1 MFKKKKMLYKD
12 KKYFLLFLSITS
24 DISLLTFAI
33 FFIFMLIWCEID
45 PGVAEG
51 IGFYWI
57 LGMPLSLFVGIP
69 SKLIDIT
76 NIKYSKNENKL
87 KEHGLIYLH
96 FLLSVPTVLY
106 WLFVLFLFVSSLFG
120 IK

>member
-45 PGVAEG
+45 PDVA
-51 IGFYWI
+51 
-57 LGMPLSLFVGIP
+57 
-69 SKLIDIT
+69 
-76 NIKYSKNENKL
+76 
-87 KEHGLIYLH
+87 KE
-96 FLLSVPTVLY
+96 
-106 WLFVLFLFVSSLFG
+106 
-120 IK
+120 